1 MEQATFLKINP
12 ADSVVVCLQP
22 KKKGDIIE
30 VDGNAIILSEDTP
43 AGHKVLIRDVR
54 QGENII
60 KYGYPIGHA
69 RQDLKAGDWVNEN
82 NLKTNLSGT
91 LEYTYEPVDE
101 PLSIAHENRTFKGYV
116 RKNGDVGV
124 RNEIWIVPTVGCV
137 NGIAER
143 LAKQL
148 SEELRV
154 KSEEFATASGNEK
167 TGTAANSSLLTPN
180 SSLDSF
186 YAWHHNYGC
195 SQLSEDHE
203 NTRKVLR
210 DICLHPNAGGVLVL
224 SLGCENNQP
233 EDFMAMLGDYDK
245 ERIRLLVT
253 QRVDGDEVEEGMK
266 ILRELAAIASQDKRE
281 DVPVSKLRVGL
292 KCGGSDGFSGITA
305 NPLVGEFSDWLV
317 AQGGTSVLTE
327 VPEMFGAETILM
339 NRCETRELFDQTVS
353 MINNFKNY
361 FLSHG
366 EPVGENPS
374 PGNKAGGIS
383 TLEDKALGCTQKCG
397 RAPVSGVMEYGDRL
411 QHNGLNLLSA
421 PGNDL
426 VAATAL
432 ASCGCHIVL
441 FTTGRGTPFGTFVP
455 TMKIATN
462 PTLAARKPSWV
473 DFNAGQLIEG
483 RTMKELLPEF
493 IDKVLAVASGEPA
506 RNEENNYR
514 EISIFK
520 NGVTL

>member
-1 MEQATFLKINP
+1 MELKTYLKINP
-12 ADSVVVCLQP
+12 ADSIVVCLQP

-30 VDGNAIILSEDTP
+30 VDGKQITVNQDTP
-43 AGHKVLIRDVR
+43 AGHKVLIVDVKE
-54 QGENII
+54 GEDII

-69 RQDLKAGDWVNEN
+69 RQDLKAGDWVNED

-91 LEYTYEPVDE
+91 LEYTYSPVNQPLNIKDE
-101 PLSIAHENRTFKGYV
+101 KRTFKGYV
-116 RKNGDVGV
+116 RKNGDVGI
-124 RNEIWIVPTVGCV
+124 RNEIWVVPTVGCV
-137 NGIAER
+137 NGVAEKLVHQ
-143 LAKQL
+143 LAK
-148 SEELRV
+148 ETNGEGV
-154 KSEEFATASGNEK
+154 DKIW
-167 TGTAANSSLLTPN
+167 
-180 SSLDSF
+180 
-186 YAWHHNYGC
+186 AWHHNFGC
-195 SQLSEDHE
+195 SQLSGDHE
-203 NTRKVLR
+203 NTRKILR

-233 EDFMAMLGDYDK
+233 DEFMEMLGDYDK
-245 ERIRLLVT
+245 DRIRLLVT
-253 QRVDGDEVEEGMK
+253 QKVEGDEVEAGMQ
-266 ILRELAAIASQDKRE
+266 ILRELYNIAKNDKRE

-339 NRCETRELFDQTVS
+339 NRCETTELFDQTVS
-353 MINNFKNY
+353 MINNFKEY

-397 RAPVSGVMEYGDRL
+397 KAPVSGVMEYGDRL
-411 QHNGLNLLSA
+411 QHDGLNLLSA

-432 ASCGCHIVL
+432 ASCGCHLVL

-462 PTLAARKPSWV
+462 PTLAKNKPHWV
-473 DFNAGQLIEG
+473 DFSAGQLVEG
-483 RTMKELLPEF
+483 RTMEELVPEF
-493 IDKVLAVASGEPA
+493 VDKVLAVASGEPA
-506 RNEENNYR
+506 RNEENDYR